1 MLFFSFSFSQWS
13 AEFPTIE
20 RHAVF
25 VENTEHGT
33 AAVESAYFPDV
44 INGMTVVVHRHDC
57 LFPFRLADVL
67 LFGWLVNVLFQVD
80 NVG

>member
-44 INGMTVVVHRHDC
+44 INGMTVVVHRHDGP
-57 LFPFRLADVL
+57 FPFCLADVL
-67 LFGWLVNVLFQVD
+67 LFGRLVNILFQVD
-80 NVG
+80 DVG